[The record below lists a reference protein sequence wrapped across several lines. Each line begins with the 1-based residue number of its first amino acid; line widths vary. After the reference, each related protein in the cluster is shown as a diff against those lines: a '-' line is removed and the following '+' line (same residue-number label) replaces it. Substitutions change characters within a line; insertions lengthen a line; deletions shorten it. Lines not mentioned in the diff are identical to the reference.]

1 MPTKKSTTPEARMDT
16 LTALTPTQAKN
27 LVALATQVN
36 LTLSWDY
43 NYQNLKNLLAQY
55 APEVE
60 LGLWWPQPEGFV
72 PVTDG
77 AAEAFGDYT
86 GSLVLE
92 NVQQDASLRPVP
104 DAPGAVMA
112 GVVSNRQTFGM
123 ILIEGPEDSDLAELV
138 ARTLLPQLGLA
149 RLAGALADEVSKRT
163 STDKLTGLWNRQY
176 FNERFREECERLVRS
191 KETGA
196 VAIIGL
202 DNFAALSKTMGPEE
216 INQLYATVG
225 ATVRQVIRQTD
236 WAVRWDA
243 NELLFYFP
251 STSAEAA
258 LEVLKRFGKRLVGT
272 HPILEPLVGLSST
285 VETTSP
291 RALIQ
296 LAQRRLDL
304 ARKDGNRKVICF
316 ATPAH
321 GLQFWRGEG

>member
-1 MPTKKSTTPEARMDT
+1 MET
-16 LTALTPTQAKN
+16 LTALTPSQLQS
-27 LVALATQVN
+27 LVQLATSVN

-43 NYQNLKNLLAQY
+43 NYQNLKNLLAQH
-55 APEVE
+55 APDLE
-60 LGLWWPQPEGFV
+60 LGVWWPQPEGFV

-77 AAEAFGDYT
+77 AADLFGVYT
-86 GSLVLE
+86 SAHVLE
-92 NVQQDASLRPVP
+92 NVQQDTAMRDMDEVE
-104 DAPGAVMA
+104 GGVMA
-112 GVVSNRQTFGM
+112 GVVANRQTFG
-123 ILIEGPEDSDLAELV
+123 LAMAGGVDPDYAEVVL
-138 ARTLLPQLGLA
+138 RLLLPQLGQT

-216 INQLYATVG
+216 VNQLYATVG
-225 ATVRQVIRQTD
+225 QTVRAVIRQTD

-251 STSAEAA
+251 STSADAA
-258 LEVLKRFGKRLVGT
+258 LEVLKRFGKRLLGA

-296 LAQRRLDL
+296 LATRRLDL
-304 ARKDGNRKVICF
+304 ARKDGNRKVICY

-321 GLQFWRGEG
+321 GLQFWRGD

>member
-1 MPTKKSTTPEARMDT
+1 MET
-16 LTALTPTQAKN
+16 LTALTPTQLQS
-27 LVALATQVN
+27 LVQLATQVN

-43 NYQNLKNLLAQY
+43 NYQNLKNLLAQH

-77 AAEAFGDYT
+77 ASEAFGDFV
-86 GSLVLE
+86 GANVLE
-92 NVQQDASLRPVP
+92 TVQQDTSLREVP
-104 DAPGAVMA
+104 DTDDGLMA
-112 GVVSNRQTFGM
+112 GVVANRQTFGLAM
-123 ILIEGPEDSDLAELV
+123 VAGPEDLSEAVL
-138 ARTLLPQLGLA
+138 RTLLPQLGQT
-149 RLAGALADEVSKRT
+149 RLAGALAEEVAKRT

-202 DNFAALSKTMGPEE
+202 DNFGALSKTMNPDEV
-216 INQLYATVG
+216 NQLYALVG
-225 ATVRQVIRQTD
+225 QTVRQVIRQTD

-258 LEVLKRFGKRLVGT
+258 LEVLKRFGKRLVGS

-296 LAQRRLDL
+296 LATRRLDL
-304 ARKDGNRKVICF
+304 ARKDGNRKVICY

-321 GLQFWRGEG
+321 GLQFWRGED

>member
-1 MPTKKSTTPEARMDT
+1 MET
-16 LTALTPTQAKN
+16 LTALTPAQLQN
-27 LVALATQVN
+27 LVQLATQVN

-60 LGLWWPQPEGFV
+60 LGVWWPQPEGFV
-72 PVTDG
+72 PVTEG
-77 AAEAFGDYT
+77 ANEAFGAYT
-86 GSLVLE
+86 GALVLE
-92 NVQQDASLRPVP
+92 NVQQDTSLRAVP
-104 DAPGAVMA
+104 DVPGAVMA

-123 ILIEGPEDSDLAELV
+123 ALAAGPEDSELAQAVLKV
-138 ARTLLPQLGLA
+138 LLPQLGLS
-149 RLAGALADEVSKRT
+149 RLAGALTEEVSKRT

-191 KETGA
+191 KETGS

-202 DNFAALSKTMGPEE
+202 DNFAALAKTMSPEE
-216 INQLYATVG
+216 ANQMYATVG

-258 LEVLKRFGKRLVGT
+258 LEVLKRFGKRLVGN

-296 LAQRRLDL
+296 LATRRLDL

>member
-1 MPTKKSTTPEARMDT
+1 MET
-16 LTALTPTQAKN
+16 LTALTPSQLQS
-27 LVALATQVN
+27 LVQLATSVN

-43 NYQNLKNLLAQY
+43 NYQNLKNLLAQH
-55 APEVE
+55 APELE
-60 LGLWWPQPEGFV
+60 LGVWWPQPEGFV

-77 AAEAFGDYT
+77 AADLFGAYT
-86 GSLVLE
+86 SANVLE
-92 NVQQDASLRPVP
+92 NVQQDTAMRDMDDVE
-104 DAPGAVMA
+104 GGVMA
-112 GVVSNRQTFGM
+112 GVVANRQTFG
-123 ILIEGPEDSDLAELV
+123 LAMAGGVDPDYAEVVL
-138 ARTLLPQLGLA
+138 RLLLPQLGQT

-216 INQLYATVG
+216 VNQLYATVG
-225 ATVRQVIRQTD
+225 QTVRAVIRQTD

-251 STSAEAA
+251 STSADAA
-258 LEVLKRFGKRLVGT
+258 LEVLKRFGKRLLGA

-296 LAQRRLDL
+296 LATRRLDL
-304 ARKDGNRKVICF
+304 ARKDGNRKVICY

-321 GLQFWRGEG
+321 GLQFWRGD

>member
-1 MPTKKSTTPEARMDT
+1 MET
-16 LTALTPTQAKN
+16 LTALTPSQ
-27 LVALATQVN
+27 LQSMVALSTSISM
-36 LTLSWDY
+36 TLSWDY
-43 NYQNLKNLLAQY
+43 NYQTLKTLLAQH
-55 APEVE
+55 APDVE
-60 LGLWWPQPEGFV
+60 FAVWWPQPEGFV

-77 AAEAFGDYT
+77 AADAFGGYVN
-86 GSLVLE
+86 SQQLE
-92 NVQQDASLRPVP
+92 TIYQDTTLREVP
-104 DAPGAVMA
+104 ELDGAYMA

-123 ILIEGPEDSDLAELV
+123 VLASGPDELAQAV
-138 ARTLLPQLGLA
+138 VKMLLPHLGA
-149 RLAGALADEVSKRT
+149 IRLAYTLSEEVSKRT

-191 KETGA
+191 KETGS

-202 DNFAALSKTMGPEE
+202 DNFSALSKTMSPDEV
-216 INQLYATVG
+216 NQMYSLVG
-225 ATVRQVIRQTD
+225 QTVRQVIRQTD
-236 WAVRWDA
+236 WAVRWDN

-251 STSAEAA
+251 STSSDAA
-258 LEVLKRFGKRLVGT
+258 LEVLKRFGRRLVGS

-296 LAQRRLDL
+296 LATRRLDL
-304 ARKDGNRKVICF
+304 ARKDGNRKVICY

>member
-1 MPTKKSTTPEARMDT
+1 MET
-16 LTALTPTQAKN
+16 LTALTPTQ
-27 LVALATQVN
+27 LQSMVQLATQVN

-43 NYQNLKNLLAQY
+43 NYQNLKNLLAQH

-60 LGLWWPQPEGFV
+60 LAVWWPQPEGFV

-77 AAEAFGDYT
+77 AADAFGAFANAH
-86 GSLVLE
+86 VLE
-92 NVQQDASLRPVP
+92 NVQQDTSLREVP
-104 DAPGAVMA
+104 DVPGSLMA
-112 GVVSNRQTFGM
+112 GVVANRQTFGLAM
-123 ILIEGPEDSDLAELV
+123 VTGAEDDGMAEVVLK
-138 ARTLLPQLGLA
+138 TLLPQMGLA
-149 RLAGALADEVSKRT
+149 RLSGALAEEVSKRT

-202 DNFAALSKTMGPEE
+202 DNFAALSKTMPPEE
-216 INQLYATVG
+216 VNQLYATVG

-296 LAQRRLDL
+296 LATRRLDL
-304 ARKDGNRKVICF
+304 ARKDGNRKVICY